1 MSKNLDLYEKLI
13 ATNPAIKRKGA
24 TNPYTSENGHMFTH
38 LDKSGT
44 VGIRLSKED
53 AEAFVKKYKSKP
65 FETYGVIKKD
75 WVAVPDG
82 LLKKTAELSK
92 YLKLSH
98 DHVKALKPK

>member
-1 MSKNLDLYEKLI
+1 MSNEELYDKLI
-13 ATNPAIKRKGA
+13 ATIPSIKRKGK

-38 LDKSGT
+38 LDPSGT

-53 AEAFVKKYKSKP
+53 AEAFTKKYKSKP
-65 FETYGVIKKD
+65 FGSYGIIKKD
-75 WVAVPDG
+75 WVAVPDA

-98 DHVKALKPK
+98 DHVKTLKPK